1 MAEQGR
7 LAHILIHLE
16 TRVALEVI
24 FSMEDGQVEV
34 TVDVTQPIIVDLGKQ
49 RSKRI
54 KQLKRGRGK
63 LWNEVVDVIEE
74 VSAQLGDEVDGK
86 TIVPVVMVY
95 RKKNKRRSMNPLLP
109 FAPR

>member
-1 MAEQGR
+1 
-7 LAHILIHLE
+7 
-16 TRVALEVI
+16 
-24 FSMEDGQVEV
+24 MEDGQVEV
-34 TVDVTQPIIVDLGKQ
+34 TVAVTQPIIVDLGKQ
-49 RSKRI
+49 RPKRI

-95 RKKNKRRSMNPLLP
+95 RKKSKRRSVNPLLP

>member
-1 MAEQGR
+1 
-7 LAHILIHLE
+7 
-16 TRVALEVI
+16 
-24 FSMEDGQVEV
+24 MEDGQVEV

-49 RSKRI
+49 RPKRI

-95 RKKNKRRSMNPLLP
+95 RKKSKRRSVNPLLP